1 REGNVAPAVHAYA
14 DHGRV
19 TLASTI
25 DEARQRLIDDWW
37 AVHHEH
43 TTAILAVRRVD
54 VRALNELARAR
65 RQVAGEL
72 GEEIRVGE
80 KAFSIGDRVI
90 FERNHRVREVDRL
103 DGGSRT
109 GLVRLRNGTFATV
122 VGVIDPTGRD
132 PVHNARTRGG
142 DVTLGQGDVAALD
155 LTGAD
160 ESEAIYEQ
168 DAHREAHSTLVVEL
182 DDGSR
187 AVLPRDY
194 AEHST
199 SLGYALTVFRSQGIT
214 VDHAFG
220 LGGDALFQEAG
231 YTQLSRGR
239 LSNNLYVTAP
249 DCPRWEV
256 GHLSED
262 TTQRDHLD
270 GLVEALSS
278 SREQVM
284 ARDHLPSWPAISPD
298 DLDNVYRQHADLG
311 RWLAKH
317 APTDVTDQLAESWNR
332 SYEARTAG
340 REVRDSRDELATL
353 AHAQRQRNDWVAHHQ
368 HEITAWSQLDGT
380 IRRYEYRLGQA
391 AAFARP
397 EHVTHLLG
405 PLPERVTE
413 TERWQVAAG
422 AIEAYRSRWS
432 IAGEA
437 TIESQPTNPEQRA
450 HWDAMAATLAA
461 AGFTSPGGTSG
472 QEADAP
478 WLASLWDRVRDLDR
492 VRDEANLERVGA
504 GAPQPFSWSS
514 GRDSGY
520 DRGRDDG
527 FGL

>member
-1 REGNVAPAVHAYA
+1 
-14 DHGRV
+14 
-19 TLASTI
+19 
-25 DEARQRLIDDWW
+25 LIDDWW
-37 AVHHEH
+37 AVHDEH

-54 VRALNELARAR
+54 VRTLNEMARAR

-80 KAFSIGDRVI
+80 KTFSIGDRVI
-90 FERNHRVREVDRL
+90 FERNQRVREVDRL
-103 DGGSRT
+103 DRGSGT
-109 GLVRLRNGTFATV
+109 GLVRIRNGTFATV
-122 VGVIDPTGRD
+122 VGVIDPAGGD
-132 PVHNARTRGG
+132 PAHNVRTREG
-142 DVTLGQGDVAALD
+142 DVTLSQGDVAR
-155 LTGAD
+155 TD
-160 ESEAIYEQ
+160 ELEAIHER
-168 DAHREAHSTLVVEL
+168 DAHREPAPALVVEL

-187 AVLPRDY
+187 AILPRGY

-239 LSNNLYVTAP
+239 LSNNLYVAAP

-270 GLVEALSS
+270 ALVEALSS
-278 SREQVM
+278 SREQIM
-284 ARDHLPSWPAISPD
+284 AQDHLPSRPSPLPD
-298 DLDNVYRQHADLG
+298 DLDAIYRQHADLG
-311 RWLAKH
+311 RWLAEH
-317 APTDVTDQLAESWNR
+317 APTDRTDQLAESWNR
-332 SYEARTAG
+332 DYKARTAG
-340 REVRDSRDELATL
+340 REVQDNGDELATL
-353 AHAQRQRNDWVAHHQ
+353 AQEQRQRNDWVARHQ
-368 HEITAWSQLDGT
+368 HKVTTWSQLDGT

-397 EHVTHLLG
+397 EYVTHLLG
-405 PLPERVTE
+405 PFPERITE
-413 TERWQVAAG
+413 SERWQVAAG
-422 AIEAYRSRWS
+422 AVEAYRSRWS

-450 HWDAMAATLAA
+450 HWDAMAATLAS

-472 QEADAP
+472 QEADAL

-492 VRDEANLERVGA
+492 VRDEANLERVAA
-504 GAPQPFSWSS
+504 GAP
-514 GRDSGY
+514 
-520 DRGRDDG
+520 
-527 FGL
+527 